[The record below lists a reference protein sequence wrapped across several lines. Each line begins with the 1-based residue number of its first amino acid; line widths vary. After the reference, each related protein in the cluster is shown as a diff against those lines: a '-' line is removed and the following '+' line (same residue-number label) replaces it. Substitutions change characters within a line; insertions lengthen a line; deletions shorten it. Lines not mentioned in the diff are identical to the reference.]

1 MKGAK
6 KQLWV
11 SEPVT
16 DASCAVSYSA
26 AAKFVLQV
34 GTESILHAIVAGA
47 DAPDIEIDGKTHVPD
62 FVPPTP
68 AKSKPTK
75 RCRVCYRSG
84 VRKETRVHCSTCSAH
99 PGLCYPAC
107 YALYHSRYYW
117 AHGYRQNHTSPR
129 APQLN

>member
-1 MKGAK
+1 MG
-6 KQLWV
+6 
-11 SEPVT
+11 
-16 DASCAVSYSA
+16 
-26 AAKFVLQV
+26 
-34 GTESILHAIVAGA
+34 SILHSVMAGA
-47 DAPDIEIDGKTHVPD
+47 DSPVIEIDGKTHVPD

-107 YALYHSRYYW
+107 YALYHSRHYW
-117 AHGYRQNHTSPR
+117 SRGYKMNHATSWGTH
-129 APQLN
+129 LN